1 MILSIF
7 FDTLFVIT
15 SILHAIYNY
24 IPFQKIQKQKFLV
37 ILYYIT
43 INTWQ
48 KINTPRESV
57 RISHCIRHAKF
68 YNPSY
73 CLSPLEGIII
83 NYNPFSLL
91 EMQKY
96 SNYKGLTY
104 ATKVN

>member
-57 RISHCIRHAKF
+57 RISHCISGT
-68 YNPSY
+68 PSFITPLLLIASR
-73 CLSPLEGIII
+73 LSKELSSITIPSPSSKCKNIPI
-83 NYNPFSLL
+83 
-91 EMQKY
+91 
-96 SNYKGLTY
+96 TRD
-104 ATKVN
+104 